1 MKPAAR
7 IFLYVFGTVLVAA
20 GGLFI
25 LQGANLVHW
34 PANSFMLGVRQ
45 WIENGI
51 VIAMFGAAALVAARF
66 K

>member
-1 MKPAAR
+1 VKPAAR
-7 IFLYVFGTVLVAA
+7 IFLYVFGAVLVAA

-45 WIENGI
+45 WIENGTVI
-51 VIAMFGAAALVAARF
+51 VLAGAAMLAAARF

>member
-7 IFLYVFGTVLVAA
+7 IFLYVFGAVFMAA

-34 PANSFMLGVRQ
+34 PASSFMLGVRQ
-45 WIENGI
+45 WIENGS
-51 VIAMFGAAALVAARF
+51 VIMLVGAAALAVARF